1 MKDKI
6 DIPPMEEV
14 IKHNPSISDDNNDK
28 NNEENNEKDLKEDNA
43 KDESDEEV
51 EGGRTGEY
59 EVVPNIPP
67 IPPLPTSGNSVE
79 DEDDDEEQ
87 KKRRGRPKT
96 IHAKT
101 ACAKSML
108 VILNKLKK
116 IHSKSLQSEV
126 KELAEDAMT
135 ELNHLH
141 EIINKVL

>member
-1 MKDKI
+1 MSDKI

-14 IKHNPSISDDNNDK
+14 VKHNSVVTDDTDDK
-28 NNEENNEKDLKEDNA
+28 DNEENNEKDLEEDEVKE
-43 KDESDEEV
+43 ELIEETG
-51 EGGRTGEY
+51 GGRMGELGA
-59 EVVPNIPP
+59 VPNIPP
-67 IPPLPTSGNSVE
+67 IPPLPTGGNGVE
-79 DEDDDEEQ
+79 EENDEEE
-87 KKRRGRPKT
+87 KSRRGRPKT
-96 IHAKT
+96 IRAKT

-126 KELAEDAMT
+126 KELAEDAMI

>member
-1 MKDKI
+1 MRDKI
-6 DIPPMEEV
+6 NIPPMEDV
-14 IKHNPSISDDNNDK
+14 IKHNDK
-28 NNEENNEKDLKEDNA
+28 NDEENNEKSLKEDEA
-43 KDESDEEV
+43 KDESDEV
-51 EGGRTGEY
+51 EGGGTGEY

-67 IPPLPTSGNSVE
+67 VPPLMSRGSSVEE
-79 DEDDDEEQ
+79 DEDEEDEP
-87 KKRRGRPKT
+87 KSRRGRPKT
-96 IHAKT
+96 IPAKT

-108 VILNKLKK
+108 VIFNKLKK

>member
-1 MKDKI
+1 MRDKI
-6 DIPPMEEV
+6 NIPPMEDV
-14 IKHNPSISDDNNDK
+14 IKHNDK
-28 NNEENNEKDLKEDNA
+28 NDEENNEKSLKEDEA
-43 KDESDEEV
+43 KDESDEV
-51 EGGRTGEY
+51 EGGGTGEY

-67 IPPLPTSGNSVE
+67 IPPLSTRGNSVE

-96 IHAKT
+96 IPAKT

-108 VILNKLKK
+108 VIFNKLKK

-135 ELNHLH
+135 ELNHLY